1 MAVTLTLNIA
11 MTAMKIL
18 KLGNLL
24 SESHVVISIQIQKQI
39 NPFVFCTMN
48 NNNKKNLT
56 KHWGKCRLRDLCDVP
71 ASFLEGVE
79 NKDEGKSHKQRRAA
93 GGQGGM
99 GDVRTVR
106 LPEGNFT
113 ILNS

>member
-48 NNNKKNLT
+48 NNNKKPYKTL
-56 KHWGKCRLRDLCDVP
+56 GKMQIERL
-71 ASFLEGVE
+71 
-79 NKDEGKSHKQRRAA
+79 
-93 GGQGGM
+93 M
-99 GDVRTVR
+99 
-106 LPEGNFT
+106 
-113 ILNS
+113 

>member
-48 NNNKKNLT
+48 NNKKKTLQNI
-56 KHWGKCRLRDLCDVP
+56 G
-71 ASFLEGVE
+71 E
-79 NKDEGKSHKQRRAA
+79 NAD
-93 GGQGGM
+93 
-99 GDVRTVR
+99 
-106 LPEGNFT
+106 
-113 ILNS
+113 